1 MEAPPEVSV
10 NGRRAK
16 DDDGDDDNIQRLT
29 L

>member
-1 MEAPPEVSV
+1 MQAPPEVSV

>member
-16 DDDGDDDNIQRLT
+16 DDDGDDDNVQRLT